1 MTGNKTNTAGLDI
14 GDRVVSTV
22 MGYYLGLSGKVINIA
37 QAEQDSNTKY
47 LIELDCGERITL
59 KQTQIAYYIDQ

>member
-1 MTGNKTNTAGLDI
+1 MGNIISTVWFDI
-14 GDRVVSTV
+14 GDRVCSTV

-37 QAEQDSNTKY
+37 QAEQDSITKY

-59 KQTQIAYYIDQ
+59 KQTQIAYYIDN